1 MKNFHLLSTKE
12 LNPVQKR
19 RLIEWGC
26 NLTTYNFI
34 RIERLTIERTTLY
47 ENLIFTS
54 QNGVNCFLEQY
65 PIKTELMQKKVFC
78 VGEKTTETGFTVKK
92 IEGDSQSVTVEGFV
106 KKGIIPMPVTKVFS
120 VGDTFTADGMFSVS
134 SDGSP
139 VLGGSV
145 EITEII
151 NCKSKTDLEAVLNK
165 FSAFDT
171 IFEKKIKYAESSD
184 PNTSE
189 YDPYG
194 FTPAG
199 AQAADNLMKAES
211 YEDFFGE
218 EYQAFMAE
226 YAMSIMPPHYHYEAN
241 V

>member
-1 MKNFHLLSTKE
+1 MMMAEYTMTFIFSNSGQRAI
-12 LNPVQKR
+12 NPDNQGEVEVIA
-19 RLIEWGC
+19 IE
-26 NLTTYNFI
+26 NI
-34 RIERLTIERTTLY
+34 PAERMFEYTP
-47 ENLIFTS
+47 FA
-54 QNGVNCFLEQY
+54 FW
-65 PIKTELMQKKVFC
+65 FC
-78 VGEKTTETGFTVKK
+78 VDEKTTETGFTVKK

-226 YAMSIMPPHYHYEAN
+226 YAMSIIPPHYHYEAN

>member
-1 MKNFHLLSTKE
+1 MMAEYTMTF
-12 LNPVQKR
+12 
-19 RLIEWGC
+19 
-26 NLTTYNFI
+26 
-34 RIERLTIERTTLY
+34 
-47 ENLIFTS
+47 IFTNS
-54 QNGVNCFLEQY
+54 GQRAINPDNQGEVEVIAIENIPAERMFEY
-65 PIKTELMQKKVFC
+65 TPFAFWFC

-106 KKGIIPMPVTKVFS
+106 KKGIVPMPVTKVFS
-120 VGDTFTADGMFSVS
+120 IGDTFTADGMFSVS

-151 NCKSKTDLEAVLNK
+151 NCKNKTDLEAVLNK

-194 FTPAG
+194 FPTSTDYPPAG

>member
-78 VGEKTTETGFTVKK
+78 VGEKTKALLEKKGFTVLHKK
-92 IEGDSQSVTVEGFV
+92 ESAASLAQLIAAEYKGESGFSFICGKKRRPEIEH
-106 KKGIIPMPVTKVFS
+106 
-120 VGDTFTADGMFSVS
+120 
-134 SDGSP
+134 
-139 VLGGSV
+139 VLGEHNISV
-145 EITEII
+145 DCIETYTSHLQP
-151 NCKSKTDLEAVLNK
+151 K
-165 FSAFDT
+165 AF
-171 IFEKKIKYAESSD
+171 
-184 PNTSE
+184 
-189 YDPYG
+189 
-194 FTPAG
+194 G
-199 AQAADNLMKAES
+199 AQDGVLFYSPSGVES
-211 YEDFFGE
+211 YFQMNEIGTAQCFALGQTTASSLRPFSQHVHIAKEPTFDHLALCVHQ
-218 EYQAFMAE
+218 YLN
-226 YAMSIMPPHYHYEAN
+226 SN
-241 V
+241 